1 MSMGGGGDTR
11 STRDLSALVETFR
24 QGTEYHE
31 LAREIRTKTG
41 FEDAF
46 LPSSYSKLAAVS
58 RGGPVVILSSDDVAK
73 ATHALIILRP
83 DGEPI
88 PLPLSDVS
96 YEDIRRRV
104 ASLAQLLESCN
115 VLRRQSV
122 SESGR
127 AGQPTSR
134 RRSTSS
140 RFNAILQW
148 IWTKIVRPVLDIL
161 AREGVSSGRLW
172 WCPAGDFTRLPLH
185 AAMPLDCPFIP
196 SYTYTLES
204 LVNARAQKT
213 IAKEKIDPGPLRIL
227 AKSKLSEVVEAAN
240 GCLDKPLFQVVKI
253 EDAEARIDTTLNA
266 MTSSDIIHL
275 ACHGWK
281 DGEQSLNSHLILS
294 DGNLQLREI
303 LSAELSKPKFGFLS
317 ACQTATGDIE
327 LANESFHL
335 AGGFMAAGLKGVIA
349 TLWSIADED
358 APRMAEEVYRA
369 ILTKDGM
376 DPEKAAEGLHCAV
389 RKMREDD
396 LPPQRWIPFIHVGI

>member
-1 MSMGGGGDTR
+1 M
-11 STRDLSALVETFR
+11 ETI
-24 QGTEYHE
+24 
-31 LAREIRTKTG
+31 LI
-41 FEDAF
+41 
-46 LPSSYSKLAAVS
+46 
-58 RGGPVVILSSDDVAK
+58 GPF
-73 ATHALIILRP
+73 
-83 DGEPI
+83 
-88 PLPLSDVS
+88 
-96 YEDIRRRV
+96 
-104 ASLAQLLESCN
+104 Q
-115 VLRRQSV
+115 
-122 SESGR
+122 
-127 AGQPTSR
+127 
-134 RRSTSS
+134 
-140 RFNAILQW
+140 
-148 IWTKIVRPVLDIL
+148 
-161 AREGVSSGRLW
+161 EGVSSGRLW

-213 IAKEKIDPGPLRIL
+213 IAKEKIDPEPLRIL
-227 AKSKLSEVVEAAN
+227 AVGLSTYPNRPLLSLPFVKPEIEVLSEVVEAAN

-266 MTSSDIIHL
+266 MRSSDIIHL

-281 DGEQSLNSHLILS
+281 DGEQPLNSHLILS

-335 AGGFMAAGLKGVIA
+335 AGGFMAAGLKGVIG

-376 DPEKAAEGLHCAV
+376 DLEKTAEGLQCAV